1 MVGNYSIKVAWVECF
16 LETKK
21 GRRSLLFSE
30 KNPEQ
35 PAYSQET
42 CSHCTSSRE
51 NKVNPHLV
59 RHPQKSK
66 KYHKFSK
73 ENLGV
78 AYAPNAT
85 PNKNKV
91 THKNTEETNMADF
104 HKKCFA
110 VFCIFAGLLSLGIA
124 QGGFSYVSFKKDPL
138 KRLAIANATQH
149 LVKRL
154 GECTKKCILATKCVS
169 FNFENK
175 PSTGLA
181 DIICELLN
189 TDKYFSSTLLKDD
202 ASFDYF
208 YPQEKEGYGPKVIDV
223 IAERVNDACSKK
235 PLEQKLK
242 ELQNKYKTPEN
253 CKFICVPKVNVE
265 LWHDLERNTKS
276 RDLGLQELQK
286 NVVKAAQPIVMLF
299 DSIAGRAVDPKDI
312 LPMLADS
319 ITLLG
324 HAPYLCSLKRRELLK
339 PDIAQAYQ
347 AVCSK
352 SNPVTT
358 FLFGDELPKHVK
370 DIGKV
375 NKIARRTLAR
385 HHIKNWRKI
394 TSDPWVL
401 ETASGYHLEFSEST
415 LQNELPK
422 PPPFGEDEEKLIDEE
437 ITKLNSRGAIIKVS
451 PCTGEF
457 ISNTFLVPKKTGDMR
472 PVINLKPLN
481 SFLQKIHFKMENI
494 NVALDAI
501 AKGSLWCQLI

>member
-1 MVGNYSIKVAWVECF
+1 MASKDDKQNHIEPEITVISREPARETQSTKDKDEEALEFDVDELKDQLGISHM

-21 GRRSLLFSE
+21 FLIEQVTAKQAATSNYNASEANIAVKTSDSDGSGFDPSASLL
-30 KNPEQ
+30 
-35 PAYSQET
+35 PAVGDYTPDKE
-42 CSHCTSSRE
+42 SSA
-51 NKVNPHLV
+51 N
-59 RHPQKSK
+59 S
-66 KYHKFSK
+66 
-73 ENLGV
+73 
-78 AYAPNAT
+78 
-85 PNKNKV
+85 
-91 THKNTEETNMADF
+91 
-104 HKKCFA
+104 
-110 VFCIFAGLLSLGIA
+110 SLDSSAAA
-124 QGGFSYVSFKKDPL
+124 QFLPSF
-138 KRLAIANATQH
+138 
-149 LVKRL
+149 
-154 GECTKKCILATKCVS
+154 
-169 FNFENK
+169 FE
-175 PSTGLA
+175 
-181 DIICELLN
+181 
-189 TDKYFSSTLLKDD
+189 
-202 ASFDYF
+202 
-208 YPQEKEGYGPKVIDV
+208 EKEGYGPKVIDV

-375 NKIARRTLAR
+375 NKIARRTLTR
-385 HHIKNWRKI
+385 VSSSRRGRSFDYKFSNNNNNNTQKN
-394 TSDPWVL
+394 
-401 ETASGYHLEFSEST
+401 Y
-415 LQNELPK
+415 QN
-422 PPPFGEDEEKLIDEE
+422 
-437 ITKLNSRGAIIKVS
+437 S
-451 PCTGEF
+451 
-457 ISNTFLVPKKTGDMR
+457 
-472 PVINLKPLN
+472 
-481 SFLQKIHFKMENI
+481 
-494 NVALDAI
+494 
-501 AKGSLWCQLI
+501 